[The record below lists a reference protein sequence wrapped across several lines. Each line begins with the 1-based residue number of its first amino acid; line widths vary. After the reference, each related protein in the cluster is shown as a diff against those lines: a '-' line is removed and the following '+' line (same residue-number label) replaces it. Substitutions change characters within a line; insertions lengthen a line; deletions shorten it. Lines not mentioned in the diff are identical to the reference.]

1 VLQPSGVA
9 DRLPNDP
16 SSAEDHRNPAGAP
29 TAAASVGRAVRRLT
43 DAHVEDIALETE
55 QARLHV
61 ERVRLERKLRD
72 LETREAAQEELS
84 RAAKRRRVEDE
95 EAGQIELEQARSA
108 ALRHFDENPDARDL
122 VEERRAQ
129 RIVEVKQELSER
141 LLTPPPPGDLHD
153 EELDSDDEVSGN
165 IGGNMGN
172 ANDGVGDDRV
182 RRGRRSR
189 RLQGKGPRRG
199 AEDSAM
205 HWPDDHL
212 KNLTA
217 EEKAVPYELYRTQDM
232 DAQTE
237 LQRLARIVDH
247 QPTHRAVEPPPCVP
261 DLKAVLAEYNVPVQ
275 MFRKVPRRAWSA
287 EPAFRNRVV
296 GITMSERYLVASPN
310 ASYIPYVADPDRN
323 MRLRMRIDGCFGAE
337 DMTLVPTYYLRDRA
351 PHLAC
356 IPLQPPSPLHPQ
368 RVMWMAPEPLLEVV
382 INAMASSSDLVVLK
396 APVAEQMRRLIVP
409 LRKRVNRYIEDCRAA
424 GEPPVVWARG
434 LEVALGHTYGRLKSI
449 PTSHAR
455 AILMVRELQR
465 QWRELKG
472 LITFV
477 LEVQPIMS
485 GSVDPP
491 ALYTVRWVL
500 GAITVHPE
508 DAQHL
513 HRAGIPVWIVRRLDG
528 GLLAK
533 MSSEDKR
540 GALYAHYTRKMRS
553 PEEVAE
559 TGRHPDNLPY
569 IFEGLPT
576 DFLRVRQMHRY
587 ATLSIASG
595 SGYHDDMLAHSG
607 RDPYQIL
614 GFGPIYGSSSKER
627 PLEYLSAR
635 PVEVGSSKVAKMVE
649 HAMPV
654 VELNVSDAVAAEDPP
669 EAEAFVPNDPTTW
682 PEART
687 RADPAEYTADIPM
700 PTADAPPTAA
710 IPAMLPLATPPASTR
725 APPSPTYA
733 SGTPSNEHAATSD
746 TVGKGPNKGS
756 TKSATPL
763 WAPIG
768 VHDRPRPRYYS
779 RDHKLHLPQMLP
791 AWTKKAEAVHDS
803 WPSDAGAGDQFR
815 NFPLPSSLVGPNSD
829 EKVARFIQVWLLLS
843 DAAVANARRNPRDR
857 DAFQTYG
864 VGMTWVQPEGQ
875 PPVERRE
882 DFVEVPAADRTPL
895 IQEEPCLAVSAQVW
909 KDILNAHTSF
919 HSRGNLR
926 GALMDQVR
934 KLLRQTTDFESVRSN
949 LTRRYSIFGEGW
961 IDPGQLPPA
970 PAIKDVLWRLNEL
983 VFRKDLVDLDRRA
996 RLSVLTPAEEHLRLQ
1011 NPFDPS
1017 TFGADILSVHGRG
1030 WENKG
1035 LAADDWKERY
1045 KYVVGL
1051 AHLMRDWHDGL
1062 PDQVIRMLEQGT
1074 MSEARFEW
1082 LEGKVAEHY
1091 ALQLWRLFHRKVVG
1105 PARRS

>member
-1 VLQPSGVA
+1 MPPVLQPSGVV
-9 DRLPNDP
+9 DRLPADS

-29 TAAASVGRAVRRLT
+29 SAAAFVGRGVRRRA
-43 DAHVEDIALETE
+43 DAQVEDVAMEEE
-55 QARLHV
+55 QDRLYV
-61 ERVRLERKLRD
+61 ERVKLERKLRD
-72 LETREAAQEELS
+72 LETREAAQEERS
-84 RAAKRRRVEDE
+84 RAAKRRRIEDA
-95 EAGQIELEQARSA
+95 EAERVDLQEARSA
-108 ALRHFDENPDARDL
+108 SLRHLEENPDARDF
-122 VEERRAQ
+122 VEERRAE
-129 RIVEVKQELSER
+129 RIVAVKQELSER
-141 LLTPPPPGDLHD
+141 LDTPPPAGNLHD
-153 EELDSDDEVSGN
+153 EEMDSDDGANDNVDGS
-165 IGGNMGN
+165 MSN
-172 ANDGVGDDRV
+172 ANDDVDDAAF
-182 RRGRRSR
+182 RRQRRSR
-189 RLQGKGPRRG
+189 RLQAKGRGRG
-199 AEDSAM
+199 ADALAM
-205 HWPDDHL
+205 NWHGNHL
-212 KNLTA
+212 EGLTA
-217 EEKAVPYELYRTQDM
+217 EEKAVPYEMYRAQDI

-237 LQRLARIVDH
+237 LRRLARIVDH
-247 QPTHRAVEPPPCVP
+247 QPTHRTVEPPPTVP
-261 DLKAVLAEYNVPVQ
+261 DLKAVLAEYHLSVQ
-275 MFRKVPRRAWSA
+275 VFRKAPRPA

-310 ASYIPYVADPDRN
+310 ASYIPYVPDPDRN
-323 MRLRMRIDGCFGAE
+323 MRLRMRVDGCFGAE

-356 IPLQPPSPLHPQ
+356 VPLQPPSPLHPH
-368 RVMWMAPEPLLEVV
+368 RVMWMAPEPLLEAV
-382 INAMASSSDLVVLK
+382 INSMASSSDLVVLK

-424 GEPPVVWARG
+424 GESPVVWARG

-449 PTSHAR
+449 PTSHTR
-455 AILMVRELQR
+455 AVLMVRELQR

-477 LEVQPIMS
+477 SEVQPIIS
-485 GSVDPP
+485 GAIDPP
-491 ALYTVRWVL
+491 SLYTVRWVL
-500 GAITVHPE
+500 GAMSVHPE
-508 DAQHL
+508 DVQNL
-513 HRAGIPVWIVRRLDG
+513 HRAGIPVWIVRRLDA

-540 GALYAHYTRKMRS
+540 GALYARYTRKMRT

-607 RDPYQIL
+607 RDPYHML

-627 PLEYLSAR
+627 PLKYLSAR
-635 PVEVGSSKVAKMVE
+635 PLEAEGSKVAEE
-649 HAMPV
+649 HTMPV
-654 VELNVSDAVAAEDPP
+654 VELDISDAVAAEDPP
-669 EAEAFVPNDPTTW
+669 QAEAFVPGDPTTW
-682 PEART
+682 PEAPS
-687 RADPAEYTADIPM
+687 RAEPAEFTADM
-700 PTADAPPTAA
+700 SQAD
-710 IPAMLPLATPPASTR
+710 
-725 APPSPTYA
+725 APPSPTA
-733 SGTPSNEHAATSD
+733 PETRVPAPATQDTPTPPSPTHVLRPSNERAT
-746 TVGKGPNKGS
+746 TQPMVGEGLRKGYA
-756 TKSATPL
+756 KSATPL

-768 VHDRPRPRYYS
+768 VHDRPRPRHYS
-779 RDHKLHLPQMLP
+779 RDHGLHLPQMLQT
-791 AWTKKAEAVHDS
+791 WKSKADAVHDS

-815 NFPLPSSLVGPNSD
+815 NFPLPSSLVGPKSD

-857 DAFQTYG
+857 DIFQTHG
-864 VGMTWVQPEGQ
+864 TGMTWAQPEGQ

-882 DFVEVPAADRTPL
+882 DFVEVPAVHRTPL

-909 KDILNAHTSF
+909 KDILNAHSSF
-919 HSRGNLR
+919 HSKGNLR

-934 KLLRQTTDFESVRSN
+934 KLLRQTTDFERIRSG
-949 LTRRYSIFGEGW
+949 LTRRYSVFEGGW
-961 IDPGQLPPA
+961 VEPGQLPPG

-983 VFRKDLVDLDRRA
+983 VFRKDLIDLDRRA

-1017 TFGADILSVHGRG
+1017 TFGADILAVHGRG
-1030 WENKG
+1030 HENKG
-1035 LAADDWKERY
+1035 LVADDWKERY

-1062 PDQVIRMLEQGT
+1062 PVKVVRVLEQGA
-1074 MSEARFEW
+1074 MSQARFEW

-1091 ALQLWRLFHRKVVG
+1091 ALQLWRLFHRKVIG
-1105 PARRS
+1105 PARRSTIP